1 MDFVWC
7 YDSNSNVGTTNENN
21 LHSRLIFCNLDLL
34 LQVATTTLRISLQ
47 VIGAVSELEH
57 GVYCVDYCPA
67 VGAVAVT
74 TGTELHVAIPDSR
87 LPVFITQED

>member
-1 MDFVWC
+1 MQTKLNI
-7 YDSNSNVGTTNENN
+7 YNPSYSNSYIDDNDNY
-21 LHSRLIFCNLDLL
+21 F
-34 LQVATTTLRISLQ
+34 SLQ

-57 GVYCVDYCPA
+57 GVYSVDYCPA

-74 TGTELHVAIPDSR
+74 TGAKLHVAVPTSR